1 MSLIDG
7 IFAREILD
15 SRGNPTVE
23 VDVMLES
30 GYWGRAAVPSG
41 ASTGEYE
48 AVELRDENNERYNGK
63 GVLTAVKNINEIIA
77 PEILGIESEKQ
88 VEIDAI
94 MCEMA
99 GSTNKEKLGANAV
112 LGVSMAVARA
122 TALEL
127 ELPLYRY
134 LGGTNAKTLPVPMLN
149 VLNGGKH
156 ADNNVDV
163 QEFMIMPLGAEKF
176 SQALQM
182 ATETFHALKMIL
194 KKGGYNTAV
203 GDEGGFAPNLESNED
218 AIKFILRAIETAGYR
233 PGEDI
238 SIALDSAASSFFQS
252 GKYLFNTGKT
262 EKLSSAELVGIYKEW
277 IRKYPIVSLEDGLDE
292 NDWKGWK
299 LLTDELGDKTQ
310 IVGDDIF
317 VTNIRL
323 LNRGIKEGVANSILI
338 KLNQIGTLTETLDT
352 IERAKNASY
361 TSVVSHRSGE
371 TCDTFIADLAV
382 AVNIGQIK
390 TGSTSRS
397 ERIAKYNQLLRIE
410 EELGRTAQFPGKSVL
425 RHTK

>member
-48 AVELRDENNERYNGK
+48 AVELRDENDERYNGK

-77 PEILGIESEKQ
+77 PEILGIESERQ

-94 MCEMA
+94 MCDMA
-99 GSTNKEKLGANAV
+99 GSPNKEKLGANAV

-194 KKGGYNTAV
+194 KNGGYSTAV
-203 GDEGGFAPNLESNED
+203 GDEGGFAPNLGSNEE

-238 SIALDSAASSFFQS
+238 SIALDSAASSFS
-252 GKYLFNTGKT
+252 
-262 EKLSSAELVGIYKEW
+262 
-277 IRKYPIVSLEDGLDE
+277 
-292 NDWKGWK
+292 
-299 LLTDELGDKTQ
+299 
-310 IVGDDIF
+310 
-317 VTNIRL
+317 
-323 LNRGIKEGVANSILI
+323 
-338 KLNQIGTLTETLDT
+338 
-352 IERAKNASY
+352 
-361 TSVVSHRSGE
+361 
-371 TCDTFIADLAV
+371 
-382 AVNIGQIK
+382 
-390 TGSTSRS
+390 
-397 ERIAKYNQLLRIE
+397 
-410 EELGRTAQFPGKSVL
+410 
-425 RHTK
+425 

>member
-1 MSLIDG
+1 MSQIEG

-48 AVELRDENNERYNGK
+48 AVELRDEDKERYNGK
-63 GVLTAVKNINEIIA
+63 GVITAVKNINEIIT
-77 PEILGIESEKQ
+77 PELLGIESDKQ
-88 VEIDAI
+88 VEIDSI
-94 MCEMA
+94 MFRLD
-99 GSTNKEKLGANAV
+99 GTDNKEKLGANAI

-163 QEFMIMPLGAEKF
+163 QEFMIMPLGAHNF
-176 SQALQM
+176 THALQM
-182 ATETFHALKMIL
+182 AAETFHSLKKIL
-194 KKGGYNTAV
+194 KSNNFNTAV
-203 GDEGGFAPNLESNED
+203 GDEGGFAPSLESNED
-218 AIKFILRAIETAGYR
+218 ALKFIIKAIEGAGYR

-238 SIALDSAASSFFQS
+238 SIALDPAASSFFS
-252 GKYLFNTGKT
+252 NGKYIFNTGKT
-262 EKLSSAELVGIYKEW
+262 EKLSSAELVGIYKDW
-277 IRKYPIVSLEDGLDE
+277 VKKYPIVSLEDGLDE

-299 LLTDELGDKTQ
+299 ILTDELGDKIQ
-310 IVGDDIF
+310 IVGDDLF
-317 VTNIRL
+317 VTNIERL
-323 LNRGIKEGVANSILI
+323 DRGIKEGIANSILI
-338 KLNQIGTLTETLDT
+338 KLNQIGTVTETLDT
-352 IERAKNASY
+352 IEHAKNAAY

-382 AVNIGQIK
+382 AVNNGQIK

-397 ERIAKYNQLLRIE
+397 ERISKYNQLLRIE
-410 EELGRTAQFPGKSVL
+410 EELGKQARFPGKEL
-425 RHTK
+425 FAHYK